1 MSDTSNTPAIVSIP
15 AAEANAELQ
24 RMMRQASER
33 AANAND
39 GIAEAEATEAIEPSN
54 PGPST
59 PELDAQH
66 QRFVGLMDVPRQLW
80 PKEDLDAFDAEVAE
94 HRIQEHATATTC
106 KNASLW
112 LGEPDEPDN
121 PLISGLLEV
130 GSMFA
135 IVGPAKAAKSWLE
148 EQLAVC
154 IATGSNFFGREVK
167 RQRVYVAN
175 IEVSPK
181 QYKKRLRSICHRM
194 NIPTAELNGWLF
206 VDNLRGKTAT
216 WEWCFDEAKYRNAD
230 VVIIDPFYQIF
241 TGKETDE
248 GDCQEA
254 VNEMKKFL
262 AAGFTLGIVFHA
274 PKGKPGDREIV
285 DMISGSS
292 VLVRFPENVIAILPH
307 AEEKDARVV
316 DCSVLRDYP
325 PPDPFTVKFDDGA
338 LVLASDITPKV
349 RGSHRAGARK
359 SADEKDAERV
369 KHQNDLRQ
377 KAIAAAH
384 AYITKCGEKMPNT
397 SQFKAALKRTLP
409 KSFVEQFM
417 KEIKDGAV
425 DGIVSQP
432 ELFNS
437 GNGKRRGR
445 RPEFI
450 TTPDKADAYRQ
461 KLQEL
466 PLEE

>member
-1 MSDTSNTPAIVSIP
+1 MSDTNNTPVIVAMP
-15 AAEANAELQ
+15 ADEANAELQ
-24 RMMRQASER
+24 RMMRQTRER

-39 GIAEAEATEAIEPSN
+39 GIAEAEATETVEPSN
-54 PGPST
+54 PGSGTSEP
-59 PELDAQH
+59 DAQH
-66 QRFVGLMDVPRQLW
+66 KRFVGLMDVPRQLW
-80 PKEDLDAFDAEVAE
+80 PKEDLDAFDAEVAA
-94 HRIQEHATATTC
+94 HRMQEHATATTC

-181 QYKKRLRSICHRM
+181 QYKKRLRSICRRM

-216 WEWCFDEAKYRNAD
+216 WEWCFDEAKYRNAN

-349 RGSHRAGARK
+349 RGSHKAGARK
-359 SADEKDAERV
+359 SMAEKDAEKV
-369 KHQNDLRQ
+369 KYQNDRQ
-377 KAIAAAH
+377 QSAITFALEFLNKQGTN
-384 AYITKCGEKMPNT
+384 IPNT
-397 SQFKAALKRTLP
+397 TQFKKVIVTKFGKTFAEN
-409 KSFVEQFM
+409 FVR
-417 KEIKDGAV
+417 EIKDGAI

-432 ELFNS
+432 EIFNDN
-437 GNGKRRGR
+437 NGKRRGR
-445 RPEFI
+445 RHEFI

-466 PLEE
+466 PLDE